1 MVQLTW
7 NSVFLLCP
15 VRQKNWFSVSYIQ
28 NQGWKFKRIFL
39 RKLIQLLLIF
49 RQFILSHVVV
59 VEPLKQENKDIQV
72 KVFVALPDGKDIRE
86 NDYVA
91 IAGSVL
97 KEILV
102 AYKQNLSSAV
112 GAELK
117 SINTESDSS
126 DNTMNYIMIP
136 ITFALLVVL
145 CCVAFCLHSARYQ
158 RIFTHSTYLTFPL
171 LPFRHSFGSSRSLL
185 WKRNARRSLK
195 NVCMGGYLNLNLEK
209 EPTCLDYWFL
219 HQKSFKRT
227 RSRLPVRNT

>member
-1 MVQLTW
+1 M
-7 NSVFLLCP
+7 
-15 VRQKNWFSVSYIQ
+15 
-28 NQGWKFKRIFL
+28 
-39 RKLIQLLLIF
+39 
-49 RQFILSHVVV
+49 SHVVV
-59 VEPLKQENKDIQV
+59 VEPIKQENKDIQV

-145 CCVAFCLHSARYQ
+145 CCVAFCLHSARY
-158 RIFTHSTYLTFPL
+158 INAF
-171 LPFRHSFGSSRSLL
+171 SLIVL
-185 WKRNARRSLK
+185 I
-195 NVCMGGYLNLNLEK
+195 
-209 EPTCLDYWFL
+209 
-219 HQKSFKRT
+219 
-227 RSRLPVRNT
+227 

>member
-1 MVQLTW
+1 M
-7 NSVFLLCP
+7 
-15 VRQKNWFSVSYIQ
+15 
-28 NQGWKFKRIFL
+28 
-39 RKLIQLLLIF
+39 
-49 RQFILSHVVV
+49 
-59 VEPLKQENKDIQV
+59 

-185 WKRNARRSLK
+185 WKRNARRSPKTSAWEATLILTWKK
-195 NVCMGGYLNLNLEK
+195 NLRVLTTGSS
-209 EPTCLDYWFL
+209 T
-219 HQKSFKRT
+219 KS
-227 RSRLPVRNT
+227 RSREHDRGYRFETPRLCFQT